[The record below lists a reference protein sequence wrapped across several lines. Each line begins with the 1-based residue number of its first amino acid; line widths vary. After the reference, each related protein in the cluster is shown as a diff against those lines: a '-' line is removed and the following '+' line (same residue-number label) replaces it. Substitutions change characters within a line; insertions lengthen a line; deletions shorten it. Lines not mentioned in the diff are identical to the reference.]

1 MKSKTY
7 RKMRGLTVLTGF
19 LCALF
24 VGASMITSISD
35 YTVMVNNFLGVKK
48 NTSASADSYAFTSE
62 FKNTVDM
69 LSHRRDIAEQIA
81 AEGCVL
87 LKNENNSLPLVTQDS
102 SKKVT
107 VLGSRAYTYDKNG
120 NKRDTS
126 LAFYAGIVGSPIR
139 EQTVTLND
147 GVYNLPITLPN
158 AFESHNIQLNPEM
171 VNFYTNQPFPNLV
184 KGSEANGSQ
193 GASYSVNEPFVKLE
207 NCGNYEEYD
216 DACFVVIGRTSGEGR
231 EYLPGQNGIED
242 KNDGSKSSLNLSD
255 DERNLISVA
264 NSISDNVIVL
274 LNSAVPMEIDE
285 LKDNNNVDSI
295 LWIGLPGSYG
305 MNGISKVITGE
316 ISPSGHLPDIYA
328 VDASASPAA
337 QNFGVVAVDNS
348 GSFIWSDTSKYN
360 TASDSHYV
368 VLAEDMYTGYYYY
381 ETRYAD
387 AVKNI
392 GNASSPVGQGYGAT
406 DASKWKY
413 EDEVS
418 YSFGYGLSY
427 STFSQ
432 EIVPDSFVAN
442 YDDKTISLDVKVKN
456 TGSVKAKDVIQL
468 YVSSPY
474 TEYDKNHGI
483 EKSAIQL
490 VNFEK
495 VELEPNEEKTVTVT
509 CDMKYIASYDKTIQH
524 DGVVGGYI
532 LENDKYYF
540 SIGNGAHEALNNT
553 LAKQGVDVTSLFAE
567 YDNSINA
574 NLSIEWIPTLS
585 FNGDGVNYDLL
596 STSESGEII
605 GNQLEDADY
614 NYFKENTITYLT
626 RNNWKDTFPKSYVSL
641 QLTADMYDF
650 LDSDVYKFSI
660 GTVETKF
667 GVDHSEDI
675 DDDGNPLKNLSISD
689 MKLKS
694 YDDDNWSYLVEEIT
708 FDEAWAFSPYG
719 GASCNPF
726 LSVNSPEVW
735 QIDGPNGNITRN
747 IAAKGATS
755 GPMAV
760 LKNDPNGSYISA
772 DMNCEPMTAATYNK
786 ELVKEQGESFGEE
799 MLWSCN
805 TIAWAPGMNLH
816 RTPFNSRNHEYYS
829 EDPMLTNILG
839 SHFVEGGLSK
849 GAILSAKHFA
859 FNTQESF
866 REGLCQF
873 MEEQSAR
880 ELELRAF
887 QGLSEDVNYVNSLEN
902 NISSLGMMTSFS
914 RIGVAG
920 VNAHTGLMK
929 NILRKEWG
937 FKGLISTDMV
947 VGGRFFNPEDSIVNN
962 VTFMATSNAENLLN
976 NFWPEYN
983 DKNKVKNDPVLC
995 KALSEN
1001 MHYYMYSI
1009 ANSNALNG
1017 YDSDTV
1023 VSNDLYD
1030 WQYALK
1036 GIYWALG
1043 AGTVAM
1049 AAACV
1054 AIELKS
1060 QKNAGGDN
1068 NENS

>member
-1 MKSKTY
+1 MKPIKY
-7 RKMRGLTVLTGF
+7 HKMRGYTVLTGF

-24 VGASMITSISD
+24 IGISMVTSISD
-35 YTVMVNNFLGVKK
+35 YTVLINNVLGVKK
-48 NTSASADSYAFTSE
+48 TTSAGADSYAFSSE
-62 FKNTVDM
+62 FKSTEDL
-69 LSHRRDIAEQIA
+69 LSHRRDIAEQIS

-87 LKNENNSLPLVTQDS
+87 LKNENNALPLNS
-102 SKKVT
+102 NKSPKKVT
-107 VLGSRAYTYDKNG
+107 VLGSRAYTYDKN
-120 NKRDTS
+120 NNRRDSS

-139 EQTVTLND
+139 EQTVKLND
-147 GVYNLPITLPN
+147 GKYNLPITLEN
-158 AFESHNIQLNPEM
+158 AFKSQNIEINPAM
-171 VNFYTNQPFPNLV
+171 VDYYTTQAFPNLV

-193 GASYSVNEPFVKLE
+193 GASFSINEPNVSLN
-207 NCGNYEEYD
+207 NCGNYSSYS
-216 DACFVVIGRTSGEGR
+216 DACFVVIGRASGEGR
-231 EYLPGQNGIED
+231 EYLPGANGIED
-242 KNDGSKSSLNLSD
+242 KSDGSKSALNLSN
-255 DERNLISVA
+255 DERNLIDVA
-264 NSISDNVIVL
+264 NKISDKVVVL
-274 LNSAVPMEIDE
+274 INSAVAMEIDE
-285 LKDNNNVDSI
+285 LKNSDKVDSI

-305 MNGISKVITGE
+305 MNGVSKVISGE
-316 ISPSGHLPDIYA
+316 LSPSGHLPDIYA

-348 GSFIWSDTSKYN
+348 GSFTWSNERDKYN
-360 TASDSHYV
+360 HADNSHYV

-387 AVKNI
+387 AVENL
-392 GNASSPVGQGYGAT
+392 GDASSPVGLGYGST
-406 DASKWKY
+406 DSTKWKY
-413 EDEVS
+413 EDEVA
-418 YSFGYGLSY
+418 YSFGYGMSY
-427 STFSQ
+427 SSFTQ
-432 EIVPDSFVAN
+432 EIIEDSLKADYEN
-442 YDDKTISLDVKVKN
+442 KSISLDVKIKN
-456 TGSVKAKDVIQL
+456 NGDIKAKDVVQL

-474 TEYDKNHGI
+474 TDYDRKQGI
-483 EKSAIQL
+483 EKPAIQL

-495 VELEPNEEKTVTVT
+495 VELEPNEEKTITIS
-509 CDMKYIASYDKTIQH
+509 CDMKYFASYDKTISH

-532 LENDKYYF
+532 LENDSYYF

-553 LAKQGVDVTSLFAE
+553 LVKKGISESSLYLE
-567 YDNSINA
+567 DGSSINSKG
-574 NLSIEWIPTLS
+574 SIVWNPSLTFDS
-585 FNGDGVNYDLL
+585 NGVNVDLL
-596 STSESGEII
+596 STSESGTTIQ
-605 GNQLEDADY
+605 NQLEDADY
-614 NYFKENTITYLT
+614 NYFENNTITYLS
-626 RNNWKDTFPKSYVSL
+626 RNDWKNTFPKPYVGLKVTSS
-641 QLTADMYDF
+641 MYDF
-650 LDSDVYKFSI
+650 LDSDVYKFSV
-660 GTVETKF
+660 GQVETVF
-667 GVDHSEDI
+667 GVDHSEEV
-675 DDDGNPLKNLSISD
+675 DDEGNPLENLSIAD

-694 YDDDNWSYLVEEIT
+694 YDDEQWQYLVEEIT
-708 FDEAWAFSPYG
+708 FDEAWALSPYG
-719 GASCNPF
+719 GASCNSF

-747 IAAKGATS
+747 IGAKASTS

-760 LKNDPNGSYISA
+760 AKNDPNASYIAA
-772 DMNCEPMTAATYNK
+772 DMCCEPMTAATYNK
-786 ELVKEQGESFGEE
+786 ELVKEQGKCYGEE

-839 SHFVEGGLSK
+839 TYFVEGGLEK
-849 GAILSAKHFA
+849 GAILAAKHFA

-887 QGLSEDVNYVNSLEN
+887 QGLSEDVNFVNSLEN
-902 NISSLGMMTSFS
+902 SISSLGLMTSFS

-929 NILRKEWG
+929 NILRGEWG
-937 FKGLISTDMV
+937 YKGLISTDMV
-947 VGGRFFNPEDSIVNN
+947 VGGRFFNPEDSVVNN

-1023 VSNDLYD
+1023 VDNSLYG
-1030 WQYALK
+1030 WQYAIK
-1036 GIYWALG
+1036 IIYWVLG
-1043 AGTVAM
+1043 AGTIVL

-1054 AIELKS
+1054 VVDIKS
-1060 QKNAGGDN
+1060 RKDLLGGDR
-1068 NENS
+1068 